1 MDNTLAY
8 FVLGCGLAILA
19 SLLIGALVVVI
30 VIRQVRHF
38 VSPDTAKLHIQL
50 DRMRLQHPELSIDDH
65 IQAIIRQQALK
76 CGLVGA
82 LTGLGGFITLPLALP
97 VDLILSMRIQAT
109 MVQFVAM
116 AYGQSATAGV
126 AARVQT
132 YLITSGTVEVT
143 ETTFNLIMK
152 LVLRLLGE
160 SLAIFIPAIGAVIGF
175 GVNYAIAR
183 TTGQVALRWYSANRQ
198 QMR

>member
-19 SLLIGALVVVI
+19 FLLIGALVVVI

-50 DRMRLQHPELSIDDH
+50 DRMRMQHPELSIDDH
-65 IQAIIRQQALK
+65 VQATIRQQALK

-82 LTGLGGFITLPLALP
+82 VTGLGGFITLPVALP

-116 AYGQSATAGV
+116 AYGQSATGGV
-126 AARVQT
+126 AAKVQT

-160 SLAIFIPAIGAVIGF
+160 SLAIFVPAIGAVIGF

-198 QMR
+198 PTR

>member
-1 MDNTLAY
+1 MDNTFLY

-19 SLLIGALVVVI
+19 LLLIGAMVTAI

-38 VSPDTAKLHIQL
+38 VSPDIAGLQKQL
-50 DRMRLQHPELSIDDH
+50 DQRRMQNPELSIESH
-65 IQAIIRQQALK
+65 VRAIIQKQALK

-82 LTGLGGFITLPLALP
+82 VPGLGGFITLPIALP

-109 MVQFVAM
+109 MVQFIAL
-116 AYGQSATAGV
+116 AYGQSATGGV
-126 AARVQT
+126 AAKVQT

-143 ETTFNLIMK
+143 ETTFNMIMK

-160 SLAIFIPAIGAVIGF
+160 SLAIFVPAIGAAIGF
-175 GVNYAIAR
+175 GVNYVIAR
-183 TTGQVALRWYSANRQ
+183 ATGMVALRWYSTR
-198 QMR
+198 